1 MGLENLMVENVNLS
15 ILLFLF
21 LTLLTATSLICFN
34 FDFLQPSC
42 IFNFTM
48 TISMFLGLVNIT
60 KWNLYI
66 GTDTVIIVVV
76 GMVCFNLGSYYVRD
90 ILLNTVFRERQ
101 NCAEIVYR
109 IRYWAVI
116 LFAAVMAFFAYCSIS
131 DMYRASL
138 SLGNQTGL
146 SNMIKTVRYALESG
160 AFKFSRAMRYRNL
173 FAISVSTI
181 SAFLLINNIIAKG
194 KINCK
199 ENIILSLPLF
209 TFIPFL
215 VLSTGRRSFV
225 HFIIM
230 LCVFSGILY
239 QRKQC
244 NTIKCRL
251 KLLKFLSIAGLFSI
265 ISYFVLGHLTGK
277 VVSAER
283 SHFTIISHYGGLSIP
298 ALNQYLSQV
307 RVENQYIGQN
317 ILKGIYGN
325 LNSLGFHLTPGRD
338 FLPFVQFYGE
348 EYINTNVYSVFYRQV
363 TDLSVPGMLLAMI
376 ICGIIMTALYEI
388 LKRENRPILLS
399 MYAQCGYIPFFL
411 FIDDQFMGVIA
422 TSTLYCTLMMWLFFK
437 CFTIKE
443 KNERT

>member
-1 MGLENLMVENVNLS
+1 
-15 ILLFLF
+15 
-21 LTLLTATSLICFN
+21 
-34 FDFLQPSC
+34 
-42 IFNFTM
+42 
-48 TISMFLGLVNIT
+48 
-60 KWNLYI
+60 
-66 GTDTVIIVVV
+66 
-76 GMVCFNLGSYYVRD
+76 
-90 ILLNTVFRERQ
+90 
-101 NCAEIVYR
+101 
-109 IRYWAVI
+109 
-116 LFAAVMAFFAYCSIS
+116 
-131 DMYRASL
+131 
-138 SLGNQTGL
+138 
-146 SNMIKTVRYALESG
+146 
-160 AFKFSRAMRYRNL
+160 
-173 FAISVSTI
+173 
-181 SAFLLINNIIAKG
+181 
-194 KINCK
+194 
-199 ENIILSLPLF
+199 
-209 TFIPFL
+209 
-215 VLSTGRRSFV
+215 
-225 HFIIM
+225 M